1 MKKEKLLL
9 AVVSLAMI
17 TCSILEIYL
26 LMNGEQ
32 AKVFSKSVASKQP
45 EERKAGI
52 TQMPFQ
58 VLVSGVDGSGKTEQ
72 DGRSDINLLL
82 TVNPVSKAI
91 LITEISRDTYINF
104 SDYDN
109 ISFQGLKND
118 EQLNKLETA
127 KLCEMSCYGISPL
140 VKTVEG
146 MLDTKIDYY
155 IRLNFKGFTALID
168 AVGGVDVEAR
178 EDFQTDWHTSYKKGI
193 NHLDGAEALAFVR
206 ERHHLN
212 RPEKV
217 SRNRIEMMKAIVN
230 QLLGKSILEMDS
242 EALYQ
247 LFKKNI
253 YTNMSAGEILSLVR
267 MQVSDHADWDV
278 KSVIL
283 KGNGS
288 RKELSAYNNHPL
300 YVSVPKKSSI
310 KKIQKQIQ
318 DVCKLEKSSD
328 L

>member
-9 AVVSLAMI
+9 AIVSLAMI
-17 TCSILEIYL
+17 TCSILGIYM
-26 LMNGEQ
+26 LMNDEQ
-32 AKVFSKSVASKQP
+32 TKVFSKSVASKQP
-45 EERKAGI
+45 KERKAGI

-58 VLVSGVDGSGKTEQ
+58 VLVSGADESGKTEQ

-82 TVNPVSKAI
+82 TVNPVSKVI

-118 EQLNKLETA
+118 EELNKLETA
-127 KLCEMSCYGISPL
+127 RLCEMSCYGISPL

-146 MLDTKIDYY
+146 ILDTKIDYY
-155 IRLNFKGFTALID
+155 IKLNFKGFIALID
-168 AVGGVDVEAR
+168 AIGGVDVEAH
-178 EDFQTDWHTSYKKGI
+178 EDFQTDWHTFYKKGI
-193 NHLDGAEALAFVR
+193 NHLNGAKALAFVR
-206 ERHHLN
+206 ERRHLN
-212 RPEKV
+212 RAEKV
-217 SRNRIEMMKAIVN
+217 SQNRIEMMKAIVN

-247 LFKKNI
+247 LFKNNI

-267 MQVSDHADWDV
+267 MQVSDRADWDV
-278 KSVIL
+278 KSVML

-288 RKELSAYNNHPL
+288 LKKVSAYNHEVH
-300 YVSVPKKSSI
+300 VSVAKKSSI
-310 KKIQKQIQ
+310 KEIQKQIK
-318 DVCKLEKSSD
+318 DVCKLEKSPD